1 MPVVKSEAS
10 KESLCILHVLTLNGA
25 SGEYGGPN
33 RVASELCKNLKQR
46 GHRVQIFTGVQSNS
60 VPAVNQ
66 DLEES
71 YELVKPL
78 SKYFPVSSLWSKKL
92 PKRISR
98 LVNEVDLVH
107 IHFARDMIPVLTAF
121 ICIMKRKPFVTQTHG
136 MVIQDKRL
144 LTKVFDLMFT
154 RIALKKSAINFVLSE
169 QELTDVKSLHLK
181 TRMEL
186 LPNGIEV
193 SEETYKRL
201 ENKIPRIVFCS
212 RLQARKRVDRFVNL
226 ARYSAQNDLLANF
239 VIFGPDGGELS
250 SIESEIKSDRYL
262 SALKYKGALPP
273 SDVREMLG
281 ESDLLVLPSENEPFP
296 MIVLEALSVGTPVLI
311 MPSCGLASLLKVDYP
326 NMVAFEDNDAALL
339 TAFKSV
345 YDKRTSVESRKEI
358 RNFCRDTFSI
368 DKVTSILEFC
378 YRSVASR

>member
-1 MPVVKSEAS
+1 MVKSEAS

-107 IHFARDMIPVLTAF
+107 IHFARDIIPVLTAF

-212 RLQARKRVDRFVNL
+212 RLQVRKRADRFVNL

-273 SDVREMLG
+273 SEVREMLG

>member
-107 IHFARDMIPVLTAF
+107 IHFARDIIPVLTAF

-212 RLQARKRVDRFVNL
+212 RLQVRKRADRFVNL

-273 SDVREMLG
+273 SEVREMLG